1 MSGSISNKIVTNG
14 LVLYLDAGNPRSY
27 ISGST
32 VWNDLEEGTAS
43 GSLING
49 PTFSSANVG
58 SILFDGV
65 NQYVQVQ
72 PITSLVST
80 SYTISSWFKP
90 ISFGGV
96 DLGFATLLGTGSTR
110 RILWNSGSKNILAQ
124 MGGSPGSVT
133 STPNSTPT
141 NQWSYVTYIYDNDLN
156 KEYLY
161 INGMYNAIA
170 NNPSSS
176 FNATF
181 YLGLYGPLNSYLLNG
196 NISMVKIYNK
206 RLSDLEVRQNYNAT
220 KSRFRL

>member
-32 VWNDLEEGTAS
+32 VWYDLEDVSSS

-58 SILFDGV
+58 SIVFDGL

-72 PITSLVST
+72 PITSLSST

-90 ISFGGV
+90 ISSTT
-96 DLGFATLLGTGSTR
+96 GFATLMGYGPSR
-110 RILWNSGSKNILAQ
+110 RLLWNSNGNTMLAQ
-124 MGGSPGSVT
+124 MGGDGVGST
-133 STPNSTPT
+133 FNSVLT
-141 NQWSYVTYIYDNDLN
+141 NQWSYVTFIYDKDLG
-156 KEYLY
+156 KEYWY
-161 INGMYNAIA
+161 INGVYNAIA
-170 NNPSSS
+170 NNTSST
-176 FNATF
+176 FDATF
-181 YLGLYGPLNSYLLNG
+181 YLGFYGDSSFYLLNG

-206 RLSDLEVRQNYNAT
+206 RLSDLEILQNYKAT

>member
-32 VWNDLEEGTAS
+32 VWYDLEDGTPS

-58 SILFDGV
+58 SILFDGL

-72 PITSLVST
+72 PITSLSST

-90 ISFGGV
+90 ISSTTGY
-96 DLGFATLLGTGSTR
+96 ATLIGYSGSR
-110 RILWNSGSKNILAQ
+110 RILWNSGSKNMLAQ
-124 MGGSPGSVT
+124 MGGGDNASTANSVLT
-133 STPNSTPT
+133 S
-141 NQWSYVTYIYDNDLN
+141 QWSYVTFIYDKDLG
-156 KEYLY
+156 KEYWY
-161 INGMYNAIA
+161 INGVYNAIA
-170 NNPSSS
+170 NNTSST
-176 FNATF
+176 FDATF
-181 YLGLYGPLNSYLLNG
+181 YLGFYGDPSFYLLNG

-206 RLSDLEVRQNYNAT
+206 RLSDLEIRQNYNAT
-220 KSRFRL
+220 KKRYQL

>member
-1 MSGSISNKIVTNG
+1 MSGSISNKIVTDG

-32 VWNDLEEGTAS
+32 VWYDLEYGTPS

-49 PTFSSANVG
+49 PTFSSENVG
-58 SILFDGV
+58 SIVFDGV
-65 NQYVQVQ
+65 DDYVQVQ
-72 PITSLVST
+72 PITSLSST

-96 DLGFATLLGTGSTR
+96 DLGFATLIGSSSIR

-124 MGGSPGSVT
+124 MGGNPSSVSSTLNSVPT
-133 STPNSTPT
+133 S
-141 NQWSYVTYIYDNDLN
+141 QWSYVTYIYDNNLN

-161 INGMYNAIA
+161 INGVYNAIA
-170 NNPSSS
+170 NNPSSA

-181 YLGLYGPLNSYLLNG
+181 YLGLYGAVNSYLLNG

-206 RLSDLEVRQNYNAT
+206 RLSDLENIQNYNAT